1 MVVKIRKIKIKL
13 TLPKIEI
20 VDNIFI
26 VTNRHHDTIKILTL
40 INIEAILRPIIENIA
55 LRIVWKS
62 VKYEKR
68 QWRNKDN
75 RW

>member
-1 MVVKIRKIKIKL
+1 MVVKIRKIKVKL
-13 TLPKIEI
+13 TLQKVKI
-20 VDNIFI
+20 VYVNFI
-26 VTNRHHDTIKILTL
+26 VTNSHHDTIKILTL

-68 QWRNKDN
+68 QWINKDN
-75 RW
+75 SW